1 MSATNA
7 GIRQRQ
13 CTIKASATIAAS
25 FDKSK
30 ANGSDL
36 VGKAVMISDD
46 NEVEIITTNSKLF
59 GQLQEVFDDGYC
71 VVKDTGWIDLP
82 TDGTA
87 ITYGG
92 GLLGG
97 ATAGTVKTGAGT
109 GGIAV
114 ASAGTNKVRAK
125 LY

>member
-13 CTIKASATIAAS
+13 CTMKASATIAAS
-25 FDKSK
+25 FSILKK
-30 ANGSDL
+30 NGSDL
-36 VGKAVMISDD
+36 VGKVVMLSDD
-46 NEVEIITTNSKLF
+46 NEVEIITTNSKVF
-59 GQLQEVFDDGYC
+59 GQLKEVLDDGYC
-71 VVKDTGWIDLP
+71 VVTDEGWTDLP

-87 ITYGG
+87 INYGS

-109 GGIAV
+109 SNIAI

-125 LY
+125 LF